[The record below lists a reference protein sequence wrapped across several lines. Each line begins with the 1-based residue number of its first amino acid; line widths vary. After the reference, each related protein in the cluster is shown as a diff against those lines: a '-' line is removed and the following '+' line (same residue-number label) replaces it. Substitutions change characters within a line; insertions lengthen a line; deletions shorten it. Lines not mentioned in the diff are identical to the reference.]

1 MDKQRLGGHAAA
13 LSCELVWGTTFAV
26 TKLLQENLAPSEILS
41 LRFVLGYLTL
51 FARAPRRI
59 TFAGKRRELLYA
71 GAGLSGVVIYFL
83 LENYAVHFTLASNV
97 GVIVS
102 ICPFFTA
109 LLAWKL
115 GWGDEKPGVSF
126 FIGFLAAMAG
136 IVLINWNGVSVGG
149 GSLLGDSMT
158 VLAAFSW
165 AVYSM
170 FCRRITDLGEPVIES
185 TRHIFLYGLLWMLPC
200 LPALGFSPSAA
211 ALTNPGVIGGRVGH
225 LLRALE
231 LRDRA
236 HRRGADRGV
245 HLPRPGHLGR
255 HGGAFFA
262 GAGHAARP
270 RGHKFDSRRAGFV
283 RGTLLQT
290 EEKRKLTQNRPF
302 TTGRFSAI
310 LSFAK

>member
-26 TKLLQENLAPSEILS
+26 TKLLQENLAPIEILF
-41 LRFVLGYLTL
+41 LRFVVGYLTL
-51 FARAPRRI
+51 FALSPRRI

-71 GAGLSGVVIYFL
+71 GAGLSGVVVYFL

-102 ICPFFTA
+102 VCPFFTA

-115 GWGDEKPGVSF
+115 GWGDEKPGASF
-126 FIGFLAAMAG
+126 FVGFLAAMAG

-200 LPALGFSPSAA
+200 LPVLGFSPSAD
-211 ALTNPGVIGGRVGH
+211 ALTNPGVIGGLLFLGVGASGVCFVLWNYATARIGAVQTAAYIYLAPVISVVTAALFLRERVTP
-225 LLRALE
+225 LAL
-231 LRDRA
+231 
-236 HRRGADRGV
+236 
-245 HLPRPGHLGR
+245 
-255 HGGAFFA
+255 A
-262 GAGHAARP
+262 GTILTLAGLVL
-270 RGHKFDSRRAGFV
+270 S
-283 RGTLLQT
+283 
-290 EEKRKLTQNRPF
+290 E
-302 TTGRFSAI
+302 GRFSKPKK
-310 LSFAK
+310 SEN